1 MKCWKPLIRAL
12 GAAAAFTLFSGPVF
26 AETAQIPLESG
37 STSTD
42 RNFFTEV
49 HQPGEGWMFDGET
62 WYSVGETDLGFLG
75 GTRSSY
81 REDSNTYENSL
92 WLVPYSSPTVA
103 RYWHSGGNYEYSDY
117 VVNSNYYIGED
128 GALLLATRY
137 VENPG
142 TGVSERYSYSN
153 WDGTA
158 ASYLYEYKDG
168 EGERSSDAPFDTDA
182 LLASINGDI
191 PASRYGIFDFENS
204 WIDYE
209 GDGLGPISLA
219 QLIETGVYGEYA
231 AYFMGGAIDG
241 MDWESAFPIASV
253 EIAYH
258 PFTPSVPEPETWGM
272 LLSGLGLV
280 GFIARRRRKHA

>member
-1 MKCWKPLIRAL
+1 L
-12 GAAAAFTLFSGPVF
+12 GAAAAFALFSGPAF
-26 AETAQIPLESG
+26 AETAQITPEIG
-37 STSTD
+37 NTYTD
-42 RNFFTEV
+42 RDFFTEV
-49 HQPGEGWMFDGET
+49 HQSGEGWMFDGET
-62 WYSVGETDLGFLG
+62 WYNVGETDLGFLG
-75 GTRSSY
+75 GVRSSY
-81 REDSNTYENSL
+81 IEDSNTYENSL
-92 WLVPYSSPTVA
+92 WLVPYSSPIVA
-103 RYWHSGGNYEYSDY
+103 RYWHSEGNYEYSMGD

-128 GALLLATRY
+128 GALLFATRY
-137 VENPG
+137 VSNPG

-153 WDGTA
+153 WDGVA
-158 ASYLYEYKDG
+158 ASYLYEYNKDG
-168 EGERSSDAPFDTDA
+168 EEERSSDAPFDTDA

-219 QLIETGVYGEYA
+219 QLIETGVYGEYD

-241 MDWESAFPIASV
+241 MGWESAFPIASV